1 MIYGSYRLY
10 IKFNVLIET
19 KQLSVFKLSPKRY
32 HKLKLIKSL
41 SDNNLSTNQI
51 SDLLNKYN
59 IKTFKGLS
67 WTPKLVYMNRL
78 KFLKR
83 LERLK
88 DSKIIKKSEH
98 LILRT
103 VKILSHKTNM

>member
-1 MIYGSYRLY
+1 M
-10 IKFNVLIET
+10 
-19 KQLSVFKLSPKRY
+19 SPKRY

-59 IKTFKGLS
+59 IKTFKGLR

-88 DSKIIKKSEH
+88 DSKIIRKSEH